1 MFAPSLHCCD
11 WFYSNF
17 SLVLTSKQFYRCIVK
32 ARYFEKKG
40 THYVC
45 TNMANQ
51 SSQQTESAAKHPHK
65 GTSEQ
70 QGEAISKGAVKLCV
84 VSQPNLNWLGK
95 WKVNCNYL
103 FFQTSPWPLK
113 CSRNQGKKKK
123 IIQRSAFKWTFWCV
137 KRQQDLQSCWIHLT
151 LFTPTV
157 YLYLTLRMWFAGTIL
172 IRLWLIQDTDMH
184 ALTPSAPKLHR
195 DT

>member
-113 CSRNQGKKKK
+113 CSRNQGKKKRSFKDQPLNEHSGVWRGSK
-123 IIQRSAFKWTFWCV
+123 ICRAAEFTWLSLL
-137 KRQQDLQSCWIHLT
+137 LQSTCI
-151 LFTPTV
+151 
-157 YLYLTLRMWFAGTIL
+157 
-172 IRLWLIQDTDMH
+172 WL
-184 ALTPSAPKLHR
+184 
-195 DT
+195 